1 MGSRAE
7 ERRTA
12 IAAADSTCP
21 RCGSPRAPR
30 DRYCLDCGLRL
41 PAVEG
46 TLASL
51 RRSWLRRL
59 GWYPGD
65 WVWPALLA
73 LVVAIVAGVISAVWL
88 ADDSSSANDT
98 LVRTQANST
107 SVPTQTAPE
116 PTLTTPTTPT
126 TTKTGTTAPPPPPP
140 PKPGLV
146 PWPANKGGWTI
157 VLDSVPTTNGRAGAV
172 GEGKQAS
179 RLGLKPV
186 GVLDSADFSSLHP
199 GYYVVFFGIYANEAE
214 AQSHVIEA
222 HRRGYR
228 EPYPRHI
235 TR

>member
-1 MGSRAE
+1 VSRAQDD
-7 ERRTA
+7 RR
-12 IAAADSTCP
+12 CP
-21 RCGSPRAPR
+21 RCSTPYSEGQE
-30 DRYCLDCGLRL
+30 YCLECGEKL
-41 PAVEG
+41 PARPSMVTRLG
-46 TLASL
+46 AGW
-51 RRSWLRRL
+51 RRRI

-65 WVWPALLA
+65 WIWPALLA

-98 LVRTQANST
+98 LVRTEAGSSI
-107 SVPTQTAPE
+107 SVTVQTAPE
-116 PTLTTPTTPT
+116 PTT
-126 TTKTGTTAPPPPPP
+126 TTQTTTSTATGTTAPPPPPP
-140 PKPGLV
+140 PKPTLV
-146 PWPANKGGWTI
+146 PWPANKSGWTI

-172 GEGKQAS
+172 GEGKQAL

-199 GYYVVFFGIYANEAE
+199 GYYVVFFGVYGNEAE

-228 EPYPRHI
+228 EPYPRRI